1 MKIYK
6 ARKHEK
12 VIFGLL
18 TMLLSFLLTMSYY
31 HLWGTDLR
39 VPISGYR
46 SDSGGVLLEAANYV
60 RGGNVHRNVLYA
72 APYASKYMSAMGDS
86 SMPIPFI
93 GLVWRLTGSVE
104 AGVNVAAVLNG
115 VLLALSA
122 YWLCTQA
129 RIRASLSMVLGICYS
144 ALPFFVFASNT
155 VLLIYAWCFYI
166 PLFCWIM
173 IMLMSE
179 KPKTL
184 KDTVFIIAVM
194 LYLGLNSAYYAF
206 FALIIL
212 ALAGLYSLLR
222 LKNVE
227 NIMLVLVSY
236 VAVAFGIAV
245 YTMPDILR
253 KIIGNTALWDSGF
266 YYLLCI
272 IAGAVLCV
280 LGILVY
286 KKWYSCIT
294 IKTVYV
300 MLVFAVILLFGG
312 YMLLKRFSSFI
323 GAYDGRT
330 YLAVEMGALNVG
342 YLILPVVNTVWRGLN
357 EELAVMVDLDAG
369 DFTMLGV
376 LSGIGFLYSVLSLF
390 QYDDKKKDEVLHL
403 CGLCNCF
410 MALVA
415 VKGGA
420 ASLIAV
426 FVTTGIRNYNRIC
439 VYIACFSIVSFG
451 ILVEKSYRKVR
462 RMRRETLRRGCTAVL
477 VCVVALLVSM
487 SIPTDFLYNKNYG
500 IEEYAVRKR
509 EYDEWHELVGA
520 IESQLDEGDMIL
532 QLPLRATDIRIGELM
547 DIGRA
552 YDNAIP
558 AIVSQKTM
566 WSYGGNWKFQEDIAQ
581 KIDAFIAAAQESGFA
596 GIYVDTLLYSDT
608 SYEIHLAKLEERLGA
623 PTVSDGSRRY
633 YFMLP

>member
-1 MKIYK
+1 
-6 ARKHEK
+6 
-12 VIFGLL
+12 
-18 TMLLSFLLTMSYY
+18 MLLSFLLTMSYY

>member
-6 ARKHEK
+6 ARKHKK

-18 TMLLSFLLTMSYY
+18 TMLFSFLLTMSYY

-104 AGVNVAAVLNG
+104 AGVNVAAILNG

-236 VAVAFGIAV
+236 VAVVFGIAV

-253 KIIGNTALWDSGF
+253 KIIGNTVLWDSGF
-266 YYLLCI
+266 YYPLCI
-272 IAGAVLCV
+272 IVGAVLCM

-312 YMLLKRFSSFI
+312 YMLLKRFNSFI
-323 GAYDGRT
+323 GEYDGRT

-342 YLILPVVNTVWRGLN
+342 YLILPVVNTVWKGLN
-357 EELAVMVDLDAG
+357 EGLAVMVDLDGG

-376 LSGIGFLYSVLSLF
+376 LSGIGFIYSILALF

-410 MALVA
+410 MTLVA
-415 VKGGA
+415 VKGA
-420 ASLIAV
+420 QRRSSL
-426 FVTTGIRNYNRIC
+426 Y
-439 VYIACFSIVSFG
+439 
-451 ILVEKSYRKVR
+451 L
-462 RMRRETLRRGCTAVL
+462 
-477 VCVVALLVSM
+477 
-487 SIPTDFLYNKNYG
+487 
-500 IEEYAVRKR
+500 
-509 EYDEWHELVGA
+509 
-520 IESQLDEGDMIL
+520 
-532 QLPLRATDIRIGELM
+532 
-547 DIGRA
+547 
-552 YDNAIP
+552 
-558 AIVSQKTM
+558 
-566 WSYGGNWKFQEDIAQ
+566 
-581 KIDAFIAAAQESGFA
+581 
-596 GIYVDTLLYSDT
+596 
-608 SYEIHLAKLEERLGA
+608 
-623 PTVSDGSRRY
+623 
-633 YFMLP
+633 